1 MIFFLTIPSYKIS
14 CYLFNRYM
22 YQRIKH
28 ARIQNWKG
36 GGRLRGIIFVCFVLF
51 VCLGFFFLCL
61 FLGFF
66 FWIEEIRLIQGMGS
80 GSFGSALPSPFLDP
94 RMTSVNIYPNMYP
107 DAMHHEAT
115 GFLLAWSKSP
125 FGFPNKRIT
134 VPCIRKKLN
143 IHCPV
148 VFLVDVRC
156 DRILSKCQPYLFLI
170 PSIYI
175 SILNFYRPNLFA
187 SRSIAYNLK

>member
-36 GGRLRGIIFVCFVLF
+36 GGEAPRNYFRVFCF
-51 VCLGFFFLCL
+51 VCLSGFFFLCL

-80 GSFGSALPSPFLDP
+80 GSFGSALSSPFLDP

-125 FGFPNKRIT
+125 FPNKRIT

>member
-36 GGRLRGIIFVCFVLF
+36 GGGSEELFSCVLF
-51 VCLGFFFLCL
+51 CLFVWGFFSL
-61 FLGFF
+61 FVFRFF

>member
-36 GGRLRGIIFVCFVLF
+36 GEAPRNYFRVFCF
-51 VCLGFFFLCL
+51 VCLSGFFFLCL

>member
-1 MIFFLTIPSYKIS
+1 MHGSRTG
-14 CYLFNRYM
+14 R
-22 YQRIKH
+22 
-28 ARIQNWKG
+28 G
-36 GGRLRGIIFVCFVLF
+36 GEAPRNYFRVFCF
-51 VCLGFFFLCL
+51 VCLSGVFFLCL
-61 FLGFF
+61 FFGVF

-148 VFLVDVRC
+148 VFLVEVRC